1 MPKSLLKSSLVWLLL
16 LVAVAAGRGT
26 VFAQSPTPT
35 PQATPEPTPLT
46 AGQKIEGAARDAFLN
61 PATYA
66 STAIGA
72 AITEA
77 RERSQP
83 QKDTND
89 RIADG
94 FSRFAI
100 SFATGTTS
108 TMLSSGVYPALF
120 KQDPRYFPSN
130 KKGFGPRAAYAMSR
144 VFVTRGDNGRDQP
157 NVSRLGGK
165 FSAAALANIWERN
178 TPGHIRIGAR
188 PTFRRFGYSVG
199 YGMLSNI
206 IFKEFWPDII
216 RKIKKK

>member
-1 MPKSLLKSSLVWLLL
+1 MTKSLLKSSLVLLAL
-16 LVAVAAGRGT
+16 LIAAATGRVT
-26 VFAQSPTPT
+26 VFAQQPTP
-35 PQATPEPTPLT
+35 TPEPTPLT
-46 AGQKIEGAARDAFLN
+46 ASAKIEGAARDAFLN

-66 STAIGA
+66 STGIGA

-144 VFVTRGDNGRDQP
+144 VFVTRGDNGRAQP

-165 FSAAALANIWERN
+165 FSAAALANIWERD
-178 TPGHIRIGAR
+178 TPGANRIGWR
-188 PTFRRFGYSVG
+188 PTINRFAFSVG
-199 YGMLSNI
+199 SNMI
-206 IFKEFWPDII
+206 TNVVLKEFWPDIMRI
-216 RKIKKK
+216 LKKKK